1 MQLWGARAIVMGRPA
16 AAPQLLFMEAAA
28 AEAYVMA
35 TLPRDASSTRE
46 VIAHMILSLRLGVLA
61 VTGLLVSAACTEIT
75 SPPERFAIPIDGITV
90 PSTAAPSDTVVV
102 GFRYEASCG
111 AREVTLRLRPDS
123 MVVSVVA
130 VFPPGGLVC
139 PGIQAYAYRTVTLT
153 PAERFQPFTVVFA
166 QPTGADSVRTI
177 LTPPAFR
184 DAP

>member
-1 MQLWGARAIVMGRPA
+1 MGA
-16 AAPQLLFMEAAA
+16 LA

-35 TLPRDASSTRE
+35 TLPRDAGSTRE
-46 VIAHMILSLRLGVLA
+46 VVSHMLLSLRIRALA
-61 VTGLLVSAACTEIT
+61 ITGLLVSAGCTEIT
-75 SPPERFAIPIDGITV
+75 EPPERFAIAIDGITV
-90 PSTAAPSDTVVV
+90 PSAAAPSDTVVI

-111 AREVTLRLRPDS
+111 AREVTLRLKPDS

-139 PGIQAYAYRTVTLT
+139 PGMQSYAYRTVTLT
-153 PAERFQPFTVVFA
+153 PAERSQPFTAVFA

-177 LTPPAFR
+177 LTPPALR